1 MATSFDVIGERALSV
16 IDDYK
21 LRKLYDVSV
30 DAFEQKIDSFIFNAV
45 PRFWQCNNSLSYDS
59 TLRQFDA
66 DLTDMEI
73 QILADYCVIAWW
85 QGETDVASQ
94 IALKLKVSGTFSYNS
109 EAQNFKEKQ
118 NVIDKL
124 REEVDR
130 QTTNYLLS
138 NISSYEY

>member
-21 LRKLYDVSV
+21 LRKLYDISV

-94 IALKLKVSGTFSYNS
+94 IALKLKVQSAFQYNS

>member
-21 LRKLYDVSV
+21 LRKLYDMSV
-30 DAFEQKIDSFIFNAV
+30 EAFEQKVDSFILNAI
-45 PRFWQCNNSLSYDS
+45 PRFWQCNSDLSYDS
-59 TLRQFDA
+59 TLRQFNA
-66 DLTDMEI
+66 DLNDLEI

-85 QGETDVASQ
+85 EGETNVASQ
-94 IALKLKVSGTFSYNS
+94 IALKLKTQSAFSFNS
-109 EAQNFKEKQ
+109 ESQNFKEKQ

-130 QTTNYLLS
+130 QTTNYLLKD
-138 NISSYEY
+138 ISSYDY

>member
-94 IALKLKVSGTFSYNS
+94 IALKLKVSGTFSHNS

>member
-21 LRKLYDVSV
+21 LKKLYDVDV
-30 DAFEQKIDSFIFNAV
+30 ELFEKKIDSFIFNAI
-45 PRFWQCNNSLSYDS
+45 PRFWQCNADLSYDS
-59 TLRQFDA
+59 TLRQFNA

-94 IALKLKVSGTFSYNS
+94 IALKLKVSGSFVYNS

-130 QTTNYLLS
+130 QTTNYLLMD
-138 NISSYEY
+138 ISSYYY